1 MSTQG
6 PRPQTTMDEN
16 VDVKQFGELTQEVQI
31 VRAVGIGFY
40 LGTAQPQLVLNVF
53 SN

>member
-1 MSTQG
+1 MS
-6 PRPQTTMDEN
+6 QTTMDEN

-31 VRAVGIGFY
+31 ERAVGIGFY
-40 LGTAQPQLVLNVF
+40 LGTAQPHLVLNVF